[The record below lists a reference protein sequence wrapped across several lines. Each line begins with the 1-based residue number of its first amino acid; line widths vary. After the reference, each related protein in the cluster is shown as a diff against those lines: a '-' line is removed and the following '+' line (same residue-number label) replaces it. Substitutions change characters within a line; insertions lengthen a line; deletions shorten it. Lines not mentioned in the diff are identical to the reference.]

1 LKFEVEVALFLIP
14 PTCGEGG
21 WPKASRVGVT
31 RAWTKQPPTRHI
43 VRAAHDVPPSPQ
55 KWEEKKRACHC
66 EERMRRSNP
75 AFLFA
80 LSARGLLRSARNDRT
95 KLILRAPSCV
105 QYNGMAGLHPSPR
118 LRWGG
123 WREAPGG
130 GNSRIQEIA
139 PTRHIVRAA
148 HDVPPQSE
156 LRSSRPHKVGGTRK
170 SERRSARL
178 HKGAGFV

>member
-1 LKFEVEVALFLIP
+1 MKFEVELTLFLIP

-130 GNSRIQEIA
+130 GQRNNAQNTSLA
-139 PTRHIVRAA
+139 APTPTRHIVRSAY
-148 HDVPPQSE
+148 DVPPSPQ
-156 LRSSRPHKVGGTRK
+156 VGGMKT
-170 SERRSARL
+170 ADAAL
-178 HKGAGFV
+178 LYA